1 MRRRIAIL
9 TAAFATLLAAST
21 LTATPAVAQAQQKF
35 IVFFHSWSAEMDPAA
50 QDVVAAA
57 ANYARQ
63 NPAMQVEVVGFAS
76 TTGSQKANMYLSLL
90 RAQLVSDRIAEAGIA
105 AARIARVGEGSVNA
119 VGTSEEARRVEIV
132 VRAP

>member
-9 TAAFATLLAAST
+9 TAAFAALLAVSAV
-21 LTATPAVAQAQQKF
+21 PARAEQKF
-35 IVFFHSWSAEMDPAA
+35 IVFFHAWSAELDPSA

-63 NPAMQVEVVGFAS
+63 NPAMRVEVFGFAS
-76 TTGSQKANMYLSLL
+76 TTGSRQANLYLSLL
-90 RAQLVSDRIAEAGIA
+90 RAQIVSDKLAESGIA
-105 AARIARVGEGSVNA
+105 PERLARVGEGSVNA
-119 VGTSEEARRVEIV
+119 VGSLEEARRVEIV

>member
-9 TAAFATLLAAST
+9 TAAFAALLAVSAV
-21 LTATPAVAQAQQKF
+21 PAKAEQKF
-35 IVFFHSWSAEMDPAA
+35 IVFFHAWSGEMDPTAR
-50 QDVVAAA
+50 DVVAAA
-57 ANYARQ
+57 ANYAQQ
-63 NPAMQVEVVGFAS
+63 NPAMRVEVVGFAS
-76 TTGSQKANMYLSLL
+76 TTGSQKANLYLSLL

-119 VGTSEEARRVEIV
+119 VGTNEEARRVEIV

>member
-9 TAAFATLLAAST
+9 TAAFAALLAAS
-21 LTATPAVAQAQQKF
+21 AVPARAEQKF
-35 IVFFHSWSAEMDPAA
+35 IVFFHAWSAEMDAAA

-63 NPAMQVEVVGFAS
+63 NPAMRVEVVGFAS
-76 TTGSQKANMYLSLL
+76 TAGSQKANLYLSLL

-105 AARIARVGEGSVNA
+105 PARLARVGEGSVST
-119 VGTSEEARRVEIV
+119 VGSAEEARRVEIV

>member
-9 TAAFATLLAAST
+9 TAAFAALLAVSAV
-21 LTATPAVAQAQQKF
+21 PAKAEQKF
-35 IVFFHSWSAEMDPAA
+35 IVFFHAWSGEMDPAA

-90 RAQLVSDRIAEAGIA
+90 RAQLVSDRIADAGIA

>member
-9 TAAFATLLAAST
+9 TAAFAALLAVSAV
-21 LTATPAVAQAQQKF
+21 PAKAEQKF
-35 IVFFHSWSAEMDPAA
+35 IVFFHAWSGEMDPAA

-76 TTGSQKANMYLSLL
+76 TTGSRQSNLYLSLL

-105 AARIARVGEGSVNA
+105 PARIARVGEGSVNV
-119 VGTSEEARRVEIV
+119 VGTIEEARRVEIV

>member
-9 TAAFATLLAAST
+9 TAAFAALLAVSAV
-21 LTATPAVAQAQQKF
+21 PARAEQKF
-35 IVFFHSWSAEMDPAA
+35 IVFFHSWSGEMDPTA

-63 NPAMQVEVVGFAS
+63 NPAMRVEVFGFAS
-76 TTGSQKANMYLSLL
+76 TTGSRQANLYLSLL

-105 AARIARVGEGSVNA
+105 PARIARVGEGSVNA

>member
-9 TAAFATLLAAST
+9 TAAFAALLSVSAV
-21 LTATPAVAQAQQKF
+21 PAKAEQKF
-35 IVFFHSWSAEMDPAA
+35 IVFFHAWSAELDSAA

-63 NPAMQVEVVGFAS
+63 NPAMRVEVFGFAS
-76 TTGSQKANMYLSLL
+76 TTGSQKANLYLSLL
-90 RAQLVSDRIAEAGIA
+90 RAQIASDKIADAGIA
-105 AARIARVGEGSVNA
+105 PARIARVGEGSVNA
-119 VGTSEEARRVEIV
+119 VGTNEEARRVEIV

>member
-9 TAAFATLLAAST
+9 TAAFAALLAGSAMTAS
-21 LTATPAVAQAQQKF
+21 PAAAQAEQKF
-35 IVFFHSWSAEMDPAA
+35 IVFFHSWSGEMDLAA

-63 NPAMQVEVVGFAS
+63 NPAMRVEVVGYAS
-76 TTGSQKANMYLSLL
+76 TTGSQKANLYLSLL

-105 AARIARVGEGSVNA
+105 PARIARVGEGSVNA
-119 VGTSEEARRVEIV
+119 VGSAEEARRVEIV